1 MRIRRT
7 PGLLALAAAGA
18 LSLSACSSSAGT
30 ATPGAGL
37 LAPAGG
43 ASNAA
48 AAPSVSAAAD
58 AGSRAPV
65 DSRTTP
71 KADVVPGAVPRQII
85 TTGTLTVETKDVG
98 PAVTSATSIVTQLG
112 GRIDAQKIENRADG
126 GHDAQLTVKVPP
138 ARYADAVARLSALG
152 KQRSL
157 EESTQDVTGQVVDL
171 ESRAATERKSIDRI
185 RAFMDKATTIKDL
198 VALEGELT
206 QREAQLNSEVAQAN
220 ALRGQAAMG
229 TITVSFVEPG
239 VVPPPAKLI
248 VHHKGFGA
256 GLSTGWHAFTH
267 SIVVLLTVVG
277 ALAPFAAPVLLA
289 LAVWI
294 VVRRRRRPAAMP
306 AEPDAATT

>member
-1 MRIRRT
+1 
-7 PGLLALAAAGA
+7 
-18 LSLSACSSSAGT
+18 
-30 ATPGAGL
+30 
-37 LAPAGG
+37 
-43 ASNAA
+43 
-48 AAPSVSAAAD
+48 
-58 AGSRAPV
+58 
-65 DSRTTP
+65 
-71 KADVVPGAVPRQII
+71 VPGAVPRQII